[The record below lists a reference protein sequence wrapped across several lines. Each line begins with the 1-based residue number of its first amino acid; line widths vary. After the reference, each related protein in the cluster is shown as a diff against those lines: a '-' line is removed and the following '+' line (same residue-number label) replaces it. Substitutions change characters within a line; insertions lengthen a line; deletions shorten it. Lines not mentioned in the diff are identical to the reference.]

1 MKHLFRTAPLSLIVL
16 LAACGGAGAAAPKP
30 ASTPA
35 AKPYIAP
42 PTPPKLNK
50 RGLESVLGAD
60 EASLVSQFGRP
71 RLDVVEVNG
80 RKLQFVGEPCILD
93 AYLYLDERGQERVT
107 YVDARNRD
115 GAAVDR
121 AACVEALRADK

>member
-1 MKHLFRTAPLSLIVL
+1 MSITKRLFASAITLGLMGACTTTQAAKPVAP
-16 LAACGGAGAAAPKP
+16 
-30 ASTPA
+30 

-42 PTPPKLNK
+42 PAPIKLDK
-50 RGLESVLGAD
+50 RGLEAVLGAE
-60 EASLVSQFGRP
+60 EAALIRMFGKP

-80 RKLQFVGEPCILD
+80 RKLQFMGEPCILD
-93 AYLYLDERGQERVT
+93 AYLYPDAKGVERVT

-121 AACVEALRADK
+121 AACVEALQGDR

>member
-1 MKHLFRTAPLSLIVL
+1 MS
-16 LAACGGAGAAAPKP
+16 
-30 ASTPA
+30 STT
-35 AKPYIAP
+35 KPYIEP
-42 PTPPKLNK
+42 PPAPKLNR

-60 EASLVSQFGRP
+60 EAALVAQFGRP

-80 RKLQFVGEPCILD
+80 RKLQFVGDPCILD
-93 AYLYLDERGQERVT
+93 AYLYFDERGQERVT

-121 AACVEALRADK
+121 AACVEALRSDK